1 MIPSVQK
8 KKDFNVEQSLNYSD
22 LDSIHK
28 SLKNV

>member
-8 KKDFNVEQSLNYSD
+8 KEFNVEQSLNYSD